1 MKTNLRCINDL
12 NVKYETIKILS
23 GEYLYNLRVGKVFLN
38 MQLKSG
44 TIKIKVHEFVHI
56 KNLNLSVA

>member
-1 MKTNLRCINDL
+1 MKINPRCINDL
-12 NVKYETIKILS
+12 NVKYEAIKILS

-38 MQLKSG
+38 MQQKAG